1 MVWLTT
7 ACLHNSYSCQE
18 TLGFSSEIL
27 ETNQKQLIS
36 SRQKTFFSVGK
47 FGDEGICPVKV
58 VLFIRMRKHFWICF
72 WCVFF
77 LLHTSVCLQRDTEM
91 LYWKGSGES
100 SWRQRYLLRTEF
112 FLYYSPKAST
122 EMQFFFIQLKLHI
135 WGQGISRLLQKLV
148 STLLAWVVFI
158 HPKNNFMLDKKSSAE
173 KIIAWTRWFY
183 ANNLFL
189 SNTKSE
195 DWKTANLHLL
205 WISHVKVVL
214 TIPLECCHARRS
226 RHLVKKPFYLLSN
239 V

>member
-1 MVWLTT
+1 MRAFVL
-7 ACLHNSYSCQE
+7 SKSSC
-18 TLGFSSEIL
+18 SSGWE
-27 ETNQKQLIS
+27 N
-36 SRQKTFFSVGK
+36 TFEYVS
-47 FGDEGICPVKV
+47 D
-58 VLFIRMRKHFWICF
+58 
-72 WCVFF
+72 VFF

-112 FLYYSPKAST
+112 FCTILQKL
-122 EMQFFFIQLKLHI
+122 QQRCNFFNQLKLHI

-148 STLLAWVVFI
+148 STLLAWVAFI

-195 DWKTANLHLL
+195 DWKTADLHLL
-205 WISHVKVVL
+205 WISDVKVVL

>member
-1 MVWLTT
+1 MRAFVL
-7 ACLHNSYSCQE
+7 SKSSCSSGWENTFEYVSDVCFSFCILLCAYKGTQRCFIE
-18 TLGFSSEIL
+18 KALGSL
-27 ETNQKQLIS
+27 A
-36 SRQKTFFSVGK
+36 G
-47 FGDEGICPVKV
+47 
-58 VLFIRMRKHFWICF
+58 
-72 WCVFF
+72 
-77 LLHTSVCLQRDTEM
+77 
-91 LYWKGSGES
+91 GSGTFYAQNFFCTILQKLQ
-100 SWRQRYLLRTEF
+100 QRCN
-112 FLYYSPKAST
+112 
-122 EMQFFFIQLKLHI
+122 FFIQLTLHI

-148 STLLAWVVFI
+148 STLLAWVAFI

-226 RHLVKKPFYLLSN
+226 RHLVKKTFLSFVKCLMMQIVLL
-239 V
+239 